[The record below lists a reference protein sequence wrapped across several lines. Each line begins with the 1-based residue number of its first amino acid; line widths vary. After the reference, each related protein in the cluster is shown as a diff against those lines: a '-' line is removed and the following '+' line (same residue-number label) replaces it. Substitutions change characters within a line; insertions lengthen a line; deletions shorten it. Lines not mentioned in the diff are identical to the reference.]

1 MQKIFLLLYALIASC
16 SLLAEGHATASRLNW
31 TTNYEEAL
39 AQSNA
44 TSKPILL
51 LFTASDYC
59 PWCVKLDSEVFQ
71 TTEFANAAADKFIFV
86 MLDLP
91 SNGKIPANIM
101 AQNQRLKKQYL
112 VKGFP
117 TVILINGKGQ
127 KIGETGYKK
136 GGGKQ
141 YAEHL
146 FKLVGDFSNYQQKM
160 SSLDKQN
167 FSGQELKI
175 FYEKAQE
182 FGLLQD
188 MNKIMTVGIK
198 SDQKQFFLLER
209 YRFLANEG
217 QFESKEAI
225 ALKKQ
230 LLATDSKNENFT
242 HYHIAIIDFET
253 LATTSHNSKKPA
265 DFFIAPLSN
274 YIEQFSKQ
282 DKNNLWRLHM
292 IISQVYY
299 DKDEKEKALQHAELS
314 LISAPPLVQ
323 SEIQIV
329 IKNMR
334 QHDLNSIANSN

>member
-1 MQKIFLLLYALIASC
+1 MQKFLILLYAVLVSFNL
-16 SLLAEGHATASRLNW
+16 SAEHGQSRINW
-31 TTNYEEAL
+31 ITNYEEAL
-39 AQSNA
+39 NQSNA
-44 TSKPILL
+44 NSKPILL

-71 TTEFANAAADKFIFV
+71 TEEFANAAADKFIFV
-86 MLDLP
+86 MLDNP
-91 SNGKIPANIM
+91 SNGKLPANLL
-101 AQNQRLKKQYL
+101 AQNQQLKKQYR

-127 KIGETGYKK
+127 KIGETGYKQ

-146 FKLVGDFSNYQQKM
+146 LKMVGEFSNYQQKI

-167 FSGQELKI
+167 FSGQELKL

-182 FGLLQD
+182 FGLLKD
-188 MNKIMTVGIK
+188 MNKIMAAGIK

-225 ALKKQ
+225 SLKKQ
-230 LLATDSKNENFT
+230 LLGNDPKNENLT
-242 HYHIAIIDFET
+242 HYHVAIIDFET
-253 LATTSHNSKKPA
+253 VATMSNNKKQSA

-274 YIEQFSKQ
+274 YIERFGKQ
-282 DKNNLWRLHM
+282 DKSNLWRLHM

-299 DKDEKEKALQHAELS
+299 DKDQKEKALQHAELS

-334 QHDLNSIANSN
+334 EHFPSSIANSN